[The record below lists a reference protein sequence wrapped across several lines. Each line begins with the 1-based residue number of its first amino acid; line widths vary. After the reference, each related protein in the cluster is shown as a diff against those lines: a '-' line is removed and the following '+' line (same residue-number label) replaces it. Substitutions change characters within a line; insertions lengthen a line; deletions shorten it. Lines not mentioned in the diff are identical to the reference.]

1 MRSYFSAS
9 NPFLAFT
16 KDEEHHAEVGAMLIG
31 QTKDSDVIFDD
42 EWFVAGGD
50 VTVGYRCLAIDL
62 SVCAMAIW
70 TKRASQTSVRLESFP
85 ASFSHWRK
93 ARS

>member
-1 MRSYFSAS
+1 VS

-16 KDEEHHAEVGAMLIG
+16 KDGEHHAEVGAMLIG
-31 QTKDSDVIFDD
+31 QTKDSDVIFD

-50 VTVGYRCLAIDL
+50 VTVGYRCLAIDS

-70 TKRASQTSVRLESFP
+70 TKRASVRLESFL
-85 ASFSHWRK
+85 ASLGHWRK
-93 ARS
+93 ART

>member
-1 MRSYFSAS
+1 MGSYFSAS
-9 NPFLAFT
+9 NPFLAFI
-16 KDEEHHAEVGAMLIG
+16 KDGEHHAEVGAMLIG
-31 QTKDSDVIFDD
+31 QTKDSDVIFD

-85 ASFSHWRK
+85 ASLSHWRK
-93 ARS
+93 ART

>member
-50 VTVGYRCLAIDL
+50 VTV
-62 SVCAMAIW
+62 SVCAMAVW

-93 ARS
+93 ART